1 LDSDTRSINV
11 FSLRKSMGSPSER
24 AKEANLQQNSLTF
37 RFVADFLSMFRHQAG
52 TFSER
57 EPLASPMD
65 R

>member
-1 LDSDTRSINV
+1 
-11 FSLRKSMGSPSER
+11 MGSPSER